1 MEKDGHFGFM
11 PVYGDDPSTPG
22 TQGLA
27 RGEEFYLA
35 VDGIETAERFVWTST
50 GDRIEVFGLT
60 AKGGTTETLPQSY
73 SLSQNYPNPFNPT
86 TTMSFNLPAAGTAK
100 IEIFNVLGKLVAVPF
115 DGMAQSGTTEVV
127 WNGRNRAGEIVSSGI
142 YFYRLTADK
151 YNETKKMTLLK

>member
-1 MEKDGHFGFM
+1 
-11 PVYGDDPSTPG
+11 
-22 TQGLA
+22 
-27 RGEEFYLA
+27 
-35 VDGIETAERFVWTST
+35 
-50 GDRIEVFGLT
+50 
-60 AKGGTTETLPQSY
+60 
-73 SLSQNYPNPFNPT
+73 
-86 TTMSFNLPAAGTAK
+86 MSFNLPATGIAK